1 MGKLFSKES
10 LQISRYFEI
19 NPPHQSFTE
28 DSIQSVLKDLEE
40 NTQNINEIFIG
51 KHTYDDESLSL
62 LTNAIQECQN
72 IRIANFSEIIHD
84 TDQPETLEILNSTLL
99 CLHNLYEVN
108 LSQNSLTEDTIDIF
122 SFLFHSDNLKAIK
135 LNNNLLGVEG
145 AMKLAEAFR
154 NSELKLY
161 VFCAEGNY
169 FEDHGVIEL
178 AESFSNMK
186 SLRQLNLSRNRIGKE
201 GITALCK
208 GMTNN
213 PELQVLDICDNY
225 INEEAA
231 YCSLKQLLE
240 NLTFLSQISLNDCLL
255 GNGGAKMV
263 MKALNHSNI
272 YIRELY
278 LGYNEI
284 DDTETGELIVKL
296 LKKRKLLDHLE
307 LGGNDFSYD
316 IMKKIKDAGE
326 FFVKDTYYLNLSDSD
341 SESSA
346 IEEE

>member
-135 LNNNLLGVEG
+135 LLL
-145 AMKLAEAFR
+145 
-154 NSELKLY
+154 NI
-161 VFCAEGNY
+161 NI
-169 FEDHGVIEL
+169 D
-178 AESFSNMK
+178 
-186 SLRQLNLSRNRIGKE
+186 LSIKRYN
-201 GITALCK
+201 GI
-208 GMTNN
+208 
-213 PELQVLDICDNY
+213 
-225 INEEAA
+225 
-231 YCSLKQLLE
+231 
-240 NLTFLSQISLNDCLL
+240 
-255 GNGGAKMV
+255 MV
-263 MKALNHSNI
+263 A
-272 YIRELY
+272 
-278 LGYNEI
+278 
-284 DDTETGELIVKL
+284 
-296 LKKRKLLDHLE
+296 
-307 LGGNDFSYD
+307 
-316 IMKKIKDAGE
+316 
-326 FFVKDTYYLNLSDSD
+326 
-341 SESSA
+341 
-346 IEEE
+346 

>member
-1 MGKLFSKES
+1 M
-10 LQISRYFEI
+10 
-19 NPPHQSFTE
+19 
-28 DSIQSVLKDLEE
+28 
-40 NTQNINEIFIG
+40 
-51 KHTYDDESLSL
+51 
-62 LTNAIQECQN
+62 
-72 IRIANFSEIIHD
+72 
-84 TDQPETLEILNSTLL
+84 
-99 CLHNLYEVN
+99 
-108 LSQNSLTEDTIDIF
+108 
-122 SFLFHSDNLKAIK
+122 
-135 LNNNLLGVEG
+135 NNNLLGVEG